1 MTPSRATVALQVL
14 PPLLLLWPA
23 STRHGP
29 AILMLGGIFVI
40 AAVFSLFRIAFL
52 FLRPDRPHYKFYRPM
67 LTLVICLIVFAHVQL
82 SLRPARD
89 FAKRTASEIQA
100 QCDTHRQCPK
110 TIPNWTPRH
119 DRYSSQTV
127 AGSWVRWPI
136 WYYSDG
142 KHFQVRLYL
151 LLDSGEQWEGGVS
164 KGRT

>member
-1 MTPSRATVALQVL
+1 MTTSRATLALQIL

-29 AILMLGGIFVI
+29 AIAMFGGIFVI
-40 AAVFSLFRIAFL
+40 AALFSLFRLAFL
-52 FLRPDRPHYKFYRPM
+52 FLRPGRPIYKFYRPI
-67 LTLVICLIVFAHVQL
+67 LTLAICVLVFAHVQL
-82 SLRPARD
+82 SLRPARE

-119 DRYSSQTV
+119 DRYSSQTMS
-127 AGSWVRWPI
+127 GSWVRWPI

-142 KHFQVRLYL
+142 KRFEVRLYF